1 MSLGLADL
9 VGRLD
14 VWVNQ
19 VEDSTT
25 NEYRAQVKGLFNFIL
40 ETTPQASGRAVAN
53 WRIGINQPDNSYD
66 PAMGDVGEIR
76 DTKDGKGAYQK
87 RIQFRQKGDKKW
99 IGAAQDEQLYKLQP
113 GSRRDSANRLK
124 LGDTVHITNNVVGDD
139 GKYLDRL
146 QGDWSGLRD
155 ANKPYITAAE
165 ALLIYSWQGFADG
178 GSTHLDKFI

>member
-1 MSLGLADL
+1 MSLGLGDI
-9 VGRLD
+9 GKRLD

-25 NEYRAQVKGLFNFIL
+25 NEYRAQVEGLFNYIL

-53 WRIGINQPDNSYD
+53 WKIGINQPDNSYD
-66 PAMGDVGEIR
+66 PAMGDQPDIATNKGGE
-76 DTKDGKGAYQK
+76 AYHR

-113 GSRRDSANRLK
+113 GTSRNSKNRLK
-124 LGDTVHITNNVVGDD
+124 LGDTVYITNNVVGDD

-155 ANKPYITAAE
+155 ANKPYVTAAE